1 MRQHMGA
8 MIGLAALLA
17 GCGGGGG
24 SDGFTASPVA
34 GSSPTPTP
42 TSTVAGCSLRERQD
56 WAAAQLREW
65 YLFPET
71 LPTTLDPAPY
81 ANVGDYVDA
90 LTATARAQRRDRYFT
105 YVTSIKEETAYYTS
119 GQSAGF
125 GVRLALDQTGG
136 RLFITESFEGAPAL
150 NAGVDRG
157 AEIVS
162 IGTTAGNLRTVSAIV
177 AAEGSAGLT
186 NALGPDTAG
195 TSRVLRVTDASGTRN
210 VTLAKTDFALAPVSS
225 RYGAKI
231 ISDGGRQV
239 GYVNLRT
246 FIEPAEAP
254 LRAAFAQFRAAGITN
269 IIVDLRYNGGGL
281 VSVAELVGDLMAAN
295 RSTAEV
301 FSYTSFRPEKA
312 AENETKFFAPQ
323 PESVAPTRVAFIGTG
338 GTASAS
344 ELVIN
349 AFVPYLHGNAGL
361 IGGNTYGK
369 PVGQIGLDQ
378 ERCDDRLR
386 VIAFATQ
393 NAARQGNYF
402 DGLATTVEASCRAN
416 DDIFYPLGDARE
428 ASTRA
433 ALDFLAGRSCT
444 RIGATATSA
453 VNREASIDRSL
464 VAQAPVETRE
474 LLSPERPSTPQREV
488 PGLF

>member
-1 MRQHMGA
+1 MRRRGA
-8 MIGLAALLA
+8 VLGLAALLA

-71 LPTTLDPAPY
+71 LPTTLDPTPY

>member
-1 MRQHMGA
+1 MRRRGA
-8 MIGLAALLA
+8 VLGLAALLA

-71 LPTTLDPAPY
+71 LPTTLDPTPY

-312 AENETKFFAPQ
+312 AETETKFFAPQ